1 MQIDSGVPIPKRTG
15 RGKWQQLSDQ
25 MNVGDSV
32 LLTTKEANTFR
43 ATLTN
48 LGFKSVIRTENKD
61 EGLVRI
67 WKSEQKDGNGA

>member
-25 MNVGDSV
+25 MNIGDSV

-43 ATLTN
+43 AALNT
-48 LGFKSVIRTENKD
+48 LGFRGVIRTEDKD
-61 EGLVRI
+61 AGLVRI
-67 WKSEQKDGNGA
+67 WKSELKNGATE

>member
-32 LLTTKEANTFR
+32 LLSTKEANTFR
-43 ATLTN
+43 ATLSN
-48 LGFKSVIRTENKD
+48 LGFKTVLRTENKD
-61 EGLVRI
+61 EGLVRV
-67 WKSEQKDGNGA
+67 WKSEERNSDGA

>member
-32 LLTTKEANTFR
+32 LLSTKEANTFR
-43 ATLTN
+43 ATLSN
-48 LGFKSVIRTENKD
+48 LGFKTVLRTENKD
-61 EGLVRI
+61 EGLVRV
-67 WKSEQKDGNGA
+67 WKSEERSSDGA

>member
-48 LGFKSVIRTENKD
+48 LGFKCVIRTENKD

-67 WKSEQKDGNGA
+67 WKSEQKNGNGA

>member
-32 LLTTKEANTFR
+32 LLSTKEANTFR
-43 ATLTN
+43 ATLSN
-48 LGFKSVIRTENKD
+48 LGFKTVLRTENKD
-61 EGLVRI
+61 EGLVRV
-67 WKSEQKDGNGA
+67 WKSEEKNSDGA